1 MTLEEIM
8 DPKFITDLAT
18 IIIFIAAIAY
28 GIKQRAKIIIN
39 SIGMEK
45 KDEEIAEKDAMIAE
59 QTGELEVV
67 GQGLNTMNETLN
79 LIVQASKM
87 TPQDKAAIM
96 EMATA
101 NKQKVNEYISL
112 KEQRI
117 KKILE
122 KTKSIKE
129 DPSQILSILSETGES
144 ILEKYTQETDKQ

>member
-18 IIIFIAAIAY
+18 IIIFIAAVAY

-39 SIGMEK
+39 STRMEK
-45 KDEEIAEKDAMIAE
+45 KDEEIAEKDAMIME

-67 GQGLNTMNETLN
+67 GQGLNTMNDNLN

-96 EMATA
+96 ERATA
-101 NKQKVNEYISL
+101 NKQKVNEYISQ

>member
-1 MTLEEIM
+1 MTFNELM

-18 IIIFIAAIAY
+18 IIIFIVAIVY

-39 SIGMEK
+39 SIRMEK
-45 KDEEIAEKDAMIAE
+45 KDEEIAEKDAMIIE

-67 GQGLNTMNETLN
+67 GQGLNTMNDILN

-101 NKQKVNEYISL
+101 NKQKVSEYISR
-112 KEQRI
+112 KEERI
-117 KKILE
+117 KKILD
-122 KTKSIKE
+122 KTKQIKE
-129 DPSQILSILSETGES
+129 DPSQLMSILSETGES
-144 ILEKYTQETDKQ
+144 ILEKYTQENNQ